1 MADQPELPEALS
13 LRAMTRLA
21 HVDALRD
28 AAEYLISQVPT
39 ATDQHAHP
47 GEHITQ
53 ARRARLLA
61 LQLLDRAVLLDLAS
75 GASWDTIAER
85 LNWPLDTV
93 LARYQQM
100 WTDWQA
106 NPRPGSTPGELDQW
120 YAKVCPGA
128 PPNAVS
134 AGLH

>member
-1 MADQPELPEALS
+1 MADRPELPEGLS

-28 AAEYLISQVPT
+28 AAEYLISQAPT
-39 ATDQHAHP
+39 ATDHHAQP
-47 GEHITQ
+47 GEHITA

-61 LQLLDRAVLLDLAS
+61 LQLLDRAVLLDLAH
-75 GASWDTIAER
+75 GASWDTVAER

-93 LARYQQM
+93 LARYQGM
-100 WTDWQA
+100 WTAWQA
-106 NPRPGSTPGELDQW
+106 DPDPGATPDELDQW
-120 YAKVCPGA
+120 YSKVCPGA

-134 AGLH
+134 AGLA